1 MKSVFTF
8 SNLSVI
14 MHLKSLFH
22 KNELYI
28 WINEEELKWETS

>member
-14 MHLKSLFH
+14 MHLKSLFR
-22 KNELYI
+22 KNERCI
-28 WINEEELKWETS
+28 WINDEELKWETS